1 MLLQRA
7 ETRRGGA
14 QVCRAVRDTVSAGPS
29 HFRGTEMIDCG
40 VGHAKPPFCW
50 LIRISSRVLIL
61 RGEKKPPH
69 QIGVGSGLVSLGCFE
84 LTSMQSKSS
93 SGGYN
98 ISEEIGRLR

>member
-40 VGHAKPPFCW
+40 IGHAKPPFCW

-61 RGEKKPPH
+61 GEKKEKKQTTPDRRWIRSGV
-69 QIGVGSGLVSLGCFE
+69 IGLF
-84 LTSMQSKSS
+84 
-93 SGGYN
+93 
-98 ISEEIGRLR
+98 